1 MKKIKFLSS
10 VSLLP
15 LLLFSCASSLSK
27 EGKWLTI
34 SVTVNIIAA
43 DTSTVSPFGTVMS
56 LRYFVSDSIKNPD
69 SFEENLS
76 SFFTNKVKNYHYK
89 FDRHHYYYAS
99 DDKKSYYVSLKTI
112 NDSYGTGKEIFC
124 SKELYELLKEGVN
137 CTLLTS
143 SYFSF
148 FSGRL
153 VDYWDNIFYEISEG
167 TPYTLIDPIFSEE
180 TRNELDKLV
189 YALPTNQEI
198 ENLLSFNDKNNS
210 IIFNALD
217 DIEFN
222 GEILERSKVK
232 SPYRPLI
239 TGGAISKGFAT
250 KLIQEELYNEGY
262 KYGFLNSGSSSISHI
277 SKPNYTTKKYQ
288 KITYADPRN
297 TGFERTAALS
307 FNIYDKANISTSGNY
322 NLDKFYEFSY
332 EGKKIRRH
340 HIINPFNGES
350 EQYHQSITLYSK
362 TFDAGK
368 LDAFSTALFSQSQE
382 DILTFRKEI
391 LKKYPKNDLE
401 IILLDLDEDQE
412 TLLVKTTSTFSS
424 SLRLEKECQKAKVIY
439 LE

>member
-1 MKKIKFLSS
+1 MKKLKILSCVS
-10 VSLLP
+10 VLT

-34 SVTVNIIAA
+34 SVTDKINAA

-56 LRYFVSDSIKNPD
+56 LRYFISDSIKNPS

-76 SFFTNKVKNYHYK
+76 QNFINKVKNYHYQ

-99 DDKKSYYVSLKTI
+99 EDKKSYYVSLKTI

-124 SKELYELLKEGVN
+124 SKELYELLNEGVD
-137 CTLLTS
+137 CTFLTS

-153 VDYWDNIFYEISEG
+153 VDYWDNLFDEINEG
-167 TPYTLIDPIFSEE
+167 TPYTLLDPLFSKE
-180 TRNELDKLV
+180 TKKELEKLV
-189 YALPTNQEI
+189 YALPSSQEVGD
-198 ENLLSFNDKNNS
+198 LLSFNDKNNS

-222 GEILERSKVK
+222 GEILERSKIK

-250 KLIQEELYNEGY
+250 KLIQKELYSEGY

-277 SKPNYTTKKYQ
+277 SKPNYTTKNYQ

-297 TGFERTAALS
+297 TNFERTAAFS

-322 NLDKFYEFSY
+322 NLDKFYEFTH
-332 EGKKIRRH
+332 EGKVIRRH
-340 HIINPFNGES
+340 HIINPFTGES
-350 EQYHQSITLYSK
+350 EQYHQAITLYSK

-382 DILTFRKEI
+382 DIIAFRKEI

-401 IILLDLDEDQE
+401 IIILDLDEDQE
-412 TLLVKTTSTFSS
+412 TLLIKSTSTFSS
-424 SLRLEKECQKAKVIY
+424 SLKVEEDCQKAKVIY